1 MGGACGVKKMVD
13 LTNNGEA
20 ATAFNTSQRLNGSAA
35 HSAFTYQRRA
45 LDILANHD
53 PNEPLFV
60 YYACV
65 RETWGFISLENVLD
79 ASLTLLEAPH
89 NSRQVSN

>member
-1 MGGACGVKKMVD
+1 MKKMVD

-53 PNEPLFV
+53 PNDPLFI

-65 RETWGFISLENVLD
+65 REAWGLNIS
-79 ASLTLLEAPH
+79 
-89 NSRQVSN
+89 